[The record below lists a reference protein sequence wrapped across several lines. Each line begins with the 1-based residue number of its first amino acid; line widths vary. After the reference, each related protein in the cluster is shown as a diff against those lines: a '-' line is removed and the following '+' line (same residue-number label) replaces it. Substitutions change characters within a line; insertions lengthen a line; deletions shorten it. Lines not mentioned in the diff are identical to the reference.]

1 MQTKY
6 KAIIEYILRVI
17 IFLILTAFLQD
28 KICNKII
35 DILQEI
41 PTIIYEKYPIF
52 VGDDNAQIVLSIIIG
67 VLSLFISLIGVTYY
81 FAKITGIFKKLDSLK
96 KWQGVFVLILI
107 GIISNIIGIFLNEF
121 KLFNFDIRTN
131 IEFVGFPLIPSY
143 LFYLYFQFLT
153 KKYPTPFEKIGY
165 YCSIEFYR
173 GLFKR
178 ILSEIKKKG

>member
-1 MQTKY
+1 MQTKS
-6 KAIIEYILRVI
+6 KAIIEYILRII

-52 VGDDNAQIVLSIIIG
+52 VGDDNAQIALSIIIG
-67 VLSLFISLIGVTYY
+67 VLSLFIALIGVTYY
-81 FAKITGIFKKLDSLK
+81 FAKITGIFKKLDNLK
-96 KWQGVFVLILI
+96 KWQGLFVLILI
-107 GIISNIIGIFLNEF
+107 GIISNIIGIILNEF

-131 IEFVGFPLIPSY
+131 IEFVGFSLIPSY
-143 LFYLYFQFLT
+143 LFYLYFKFLT

-165 YCSIEFYR
+165 YSSIEFYK
-173 GLFKR
+173 GLFKKYKN
-178 ILSEIKKKG
+178 EE